1 MPRLSVGK
9 RSRLVALFYQFD
21 LETSG
26 KKYDRLVEL
35 ASEEEIFILTK
46 QAMKIMKKWFQ
57 YKSISIQRVK

>member
-1 MPRLSVGK
+1 MLKRVGK
-9 RSRLVALFYQFD
+9 RRRLVALFYEFD

-35 ASEEEIFILTK
+35 ATKEEICISTQ

-57 YKSISIQRVK
+57 YKSISD